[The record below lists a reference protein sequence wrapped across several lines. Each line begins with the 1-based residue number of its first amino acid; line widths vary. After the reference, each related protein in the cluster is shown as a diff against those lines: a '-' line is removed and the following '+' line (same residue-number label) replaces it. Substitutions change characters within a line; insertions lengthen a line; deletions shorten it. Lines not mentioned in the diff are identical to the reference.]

1 MHMVLK
7 QIDPYLH
14 LTSVRINTLLDYTII
29 LLSNLHNC
37 LYQRLFTAV
46 KILTFFYIF
55 NLTWPLEHQKTF

>member
-29 LLSNLHNC
+29 LLSNLHNF
-37 LYQRLFTAV
+37 LYQKVIYSSKNLNFFFTFL
-46 KILTFFYIF
+46 IL
-55 NLTWPLEHQKTF
+55 HDH